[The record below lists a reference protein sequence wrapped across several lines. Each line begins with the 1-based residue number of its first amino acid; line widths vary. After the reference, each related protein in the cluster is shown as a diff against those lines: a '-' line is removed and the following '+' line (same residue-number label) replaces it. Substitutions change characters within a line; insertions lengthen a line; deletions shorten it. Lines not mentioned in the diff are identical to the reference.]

1 MWCTYATAR
10 RRHIHGRGRTYNT
23 SCERFAAA
31 RTTGETFSYGERV
44 YNRVGG
50 FFAVVANY

>member
-1 MWCTYATAR
+1 MWYTYIAVETNSRWGSSCNA
-10 RRHIHGRGRTYNT
+10 

-44 YNRVGG
+44 DNRVGG
-50 FFAVVANY
+50 FFIVGANY